1 MSSKPELR
9 PENACREQ
17 DKRVLRQYIWGQ
29 RRVTLVK
36 KGFLFYF
43 ILVAFGQRVCRIRIP
58 STPGRFY
65 CVDMFS
71 SPLFSRKLYTIL
83 PPYHDAVQYLNV
95 YQMFVL
101 DSKGNRCFK
110 HFSRSTTLSRQTL
123 INFNIF
129 QQLLRVIIK

>member
-1 MSSKPELR
+1 M
-9 PENACREQ
+9 
-17 DKRVLRQYIWGQ
+17 LRQYIWGQ

-58 STPGRFY
+58 FSSGRFY

-71 SPLFSRKLYTIL
+71 FPLFSRKLYTIL
-83 PPYHDAVQYLNV
+83 PPHHEPVQYLNV

-110 HFSRSTTLSRQTL
+110 HFGGKRLLILIFSNNPSR
-123 INFNIF
+123 NNYKVNKF
-129 QQLLRVIIK
+129 V